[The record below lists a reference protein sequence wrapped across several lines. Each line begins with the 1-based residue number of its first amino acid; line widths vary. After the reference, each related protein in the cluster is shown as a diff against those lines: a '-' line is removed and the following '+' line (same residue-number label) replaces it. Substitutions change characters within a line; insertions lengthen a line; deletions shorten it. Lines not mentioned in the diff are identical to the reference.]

1 MAVIMHIDMDAFF
14 AMVELRTRPE
24 LRGTPMIV
32 GGATRGVVVSAT
44 YEARADGVRSGMP
57 MTRARR
63 LSPRAVI
70 IPPSHDT
77 YNHVSEAV
85 FAIFETW
92 TDVVEVAS
100 VDEAFL
106 DVTGSLRRLGATPSE
121 IGEMIRAQV
130 HDEQRITCSVGIGP
144 TKFVAKLA
152 SRAAKPDGLH
162 EVRPDEVVTFLH
174 QLPVEQMWGVGEATA
189 TKLARFGLTTVADL
203 AHTPVETLSRAF
215 GPHQGRMLSDLAW
228 GRDLRRVI
236 AREPE
241 RSIGSSETFG
251 TDTDDPEV
259 IARELLR
266 MADRTAGRLR
276 RAQMVGRT
284 VAITVRFAD
293 FTTITR
299 SGTLSSPT
307 DRTDEIH
314 ARANALYAKLGLQ
327 RARIRLVGV
336 RVEGLVP
343 LAEAHQQPSL
353 AEPDHGWREV
363 EQAMD
368 AAAVKFGPS
377 AVQRAVLSDRR
388 RRGVTPGDV
397 DPSGQ
402 LSPRT

>member
-1 MAVIMHIDMDAFF
+1 MAVIMHVDMDAFF

-24 LRGTPMIV
+24 LRGRPMIV
-32 GGATRGVVVSAT
+32 GGATRGVVLSAT

-63 LSPRAVI
+63 LSPRAVVV
-70 IPPSHDT
+70 PASHDR
-77 YNHVSEAV
+77 YQEVSEAV

-92 TDVVEVAS
+92 TDVVEGAS

-106 DVTGSLRRLGATPSE
+106 DITGSLRRLGATPAE

-152 SRAAKPDGLH
+152 SREAKPDGLR
-162 EVRPDEVVTFLH
+162 EVRPEQVITFLH
-174 QLPVEQMWGVGEATA
+174 RLRVEQMWGVGEATA
-189 TKLARFGLTTVADL
+189 GKLARFGLTTVADL
-203 AHTPVETLSRAF
+203 AHTPVETLVRAF
-215 GPHQGRMLSDLAW
+215 GAHQGRMLSDLAW
-228 GRDLRRVI
+228 GRDSRPVV

-251 TDTDDPEV
+251 TDTDDPQV

-266 MADRTAGRLR
+266 MSDRTAGRLR
-276 RAQMVGRT
+276 RAGMVGRT
-284 VAITVRFAD
+284 VAITIRFAD

-314 ARANALYAKLGLQ
+314 ARASALYAKLGLQ

-368 AAAVKFGPS
+368 AAAVKFGPR
-377 AVQRAVLSDRR
+377 AVQRAVLSHRR
-388 RRGVTPGDV
+388 PGRD
-397 DPSGQ
+397 
-402 LSPRT
+402 